1 MNEKLCQAGGT
12 ALKVAGAA
20 AVAVGV
26 VALSAVVAS
35 GVAAGSMAAGFKT
48 AKSTMERILKK
59 EEKICEA

>member
-1 MNEKLCQAGGT
+1 M
-12 ALKVAGAA
+12 KVAGAA

-35 GVAAGSMAAGFKT
+35 GVAAGSMVAGFKT

-59 EEKICEA
+59 EEICEE